1 MLGVTSI
8 PTPPHEAPHGL
19 PASASFWR
27 VVTLAVVFFAL
38 ANALYSAWHQG
49 WTYDEPFHLEWS
61 ERLLTSRDAGRESP
75 HYNSKTPVMLPN
87 VLANL
92 ALRRTSASE
101 PVTRFASRLTSVV
114 WLALLLATVFALG
127 RALFGLPAARIATVA
142 AALDP
147 PSPRRRSARRI
158 SSWTSRRRSARGTGS
173 RGR

>member
-1 MLGVTSI
+1 V
-8 PTPPHEAPHGL
+8 
-19 PASASFWR
+19 SASFWR
-27 VVTLAVVFFAL
+27 LVTLAVVLFAL

-92 ALRRTSASE
+92 ALRSTSASE
-101 PVTRFASRLTSVV
+101 PVTWFASRLPSVV

-142 AALDP
+142 AATVCAAYLFLDVA
-147 PSPRRRSARRI
+147 SPLGARSLLRIDAPAR
-158 SSWTSRRRSARGTGS
+158 SR
-173 RGR
+173 